1 VTDTDMAN
9 ASLVDAFIDGQHV
22 AKLGLSF
29 SLNPFQDGTPEHDAW
44 ARGWQGASAMRAAG
58 MVA

>member
-1 VTDTDMAN
+1 MKEMEQT
-9 ASLVDAFIDGQHV
+9 SLVDAFLDGQNV
-22 AKLGLSF
+22 GKLGLSC

-44 ARGWQGASAMRAAG
+44 HRGWTAAATQRAAR